1 VLLPKAGGE
10 AKVKGAAGAV
20 EIEADFKDLE
30 APARFG
36 HQYLT
41 YVLWAITPD
50 GRPVNLGEVLTDG
63 SDKGKLKVTTPLQT
77 FGLIVTAEPYFAVT
91 QPSNVV
97 VMENVVRPDT
107 VGKVTQVEARYEL
120 LPRGQYPA
128 DSRVELQPSSN
139 GSKRLSMDEYEAVV
153 ALYQAQN
160 ALQIARY
167 YGADRHAA
175 DTLKKAEQL
184 YTQAQALKDDNPKNK
199 RIVMLAREAAQT
211 AEDARTIAM
220 KH

>member
-1 VLLPKAGGE
+1 
-10 AKVKGAAGAV
+10 V
-20 EIEADFKDLE
+20 EIEAEFKDLD

-36 HQYLT
+36 HQFLT

-50 GRPVNLGEVLTDG
+50 GRPVNLGEVLTDE
-63 SDKGKLKVTTPLQT
+63 SYKGKLKVTTPLQT

-97 VMENVVRPDT
+97 VLENVVRPDT
-107 VGKVTQVEARYEL
+107 VGKVTEVEAKYDL
-120 LPRGQYPA
+120 LPRGSYPT
-128 DSRVELQPSSN
+128 DSRVELQPSSG
-139 GSKRLSMDEYEAVV
+139 GSKRVSMAEYEALV

-184 YTQAQALKDDNPKNK
+184 YLEAQALKNQDPKNK
-199 RIVMLAREAAQT
+199 RIVMLSREAAQT